1 MSVLILLNVKE
12 KNFTSTLST
21 NIAKKLTAKNSKSKI
36 LLRILVGK
44 KQNVCARQQNKQA
57 NKFFCEIFVE
67 CKHFFSVLH
76 IAFTS
81 PFFLKEVDENY
92 PKKIFRKALED
103 NNSDVLEFLLLFFW
117 IYVETNG
124 CDHRVHAFTSHRM
137 S

>member
-21 NIAKKLTAKNSKSKI
+21 SIAKKLTIKNSKWKF

-44 KQNVCARQQNKQA
+44 KQNVCTRQQDKQA

-67 CKHFFSVLH
+67 CVDFVSKLH
-76 IAFTS
+76 IVFPKAV
-81 PFFLKEVDENY
+81 VDNH
-92 PKKIFRKALED
+92 R
-103 NNSDVLEFLLLFFW
+103 DVLEFLLLFFW
-117 IYVETNG
+117 IYVKTDG
-124 CDHRVHAFTSHRM
+124 CDHRVHAFTSHKM

>member
-1 MSVLILLNVKE
+1 MKE
-12 KNFTSTLST
+12 KNFKSTLLKI
-21 NIAKKLTAKNSKSKI
+21 IAKKLTAKNSKSKF

-67 CKHFFSVLH
+67 CMHFVFVLH
-76 IAFTS
+76 IVFAS

-92 PKKIFRKALED
+92 PKKIFPKAMED
-103 NNSDVLEFLLLFFW
+103 NHRDVL
-117 IYVETNG
+117 
-124 CDHRVHAFTSHRM
+124 DM

>member
-21 NIAKKLTAKNSKSKI
+21 SIAKKLTAKNSKSKI

-44 KQNVCARQQNKQA
+44 KQNVCTRQQNKQA

-76 IAFTS
+76 IHLLLH
-81 PFFLKEVDENY
+81 FFLK
-92 PKKIFRKALED
+92 KWMKIILKRFFRKLWKIIIVTFW
-103 NNSDVLEFLLLFFW
+103 SFLLLFFW
-117 IYVETNG
+117 IYVEIDG
-124 CDHRVHAFTSHRM
+124 CDNRVHAFTSHRM

>member
-21 NIAKKLTAKNSKSKI
+21 SIAKKLTIKNSKSKF

-44 KQNVCARQQNKQA
+44 KQNVCTRQQDKQA

-67 CKHFFSVLH
+67 CMHFVSMFH
-76 IAFTS
+76 IVFTS

-92 PKKIFRKALED
+92 PKKIFPKAVED
-103 NNSDVLEFLLLFFW
+103 NHRDVLELWSFVVIFLDLCG
-117 IYVETNG
+117 N
-124 CDHRVHAFTSHRM
+124 
-137 S
+137 

>member
-21 NIAKKLTAKNSKSKI
+21 SIAKKLTAKNSKSKI

-67 CKHFFSVLH
+67 CMHFVSMFH
-76 IAFTS
+76 IAFAS
-81 PFFLKEVDENY
+81 LFFLKEVDENY
-92 PKKIFRKALED
+92 PKKIFPKAVED
-103 NNSDVLEFLLLFFW
+103 NHCDVLEFLLLFFW

-124 CDHRVHAFTSHRM
+124 P
-137 S
+137 

>member
-1 MSVLILLNVKE
+1 MSVLILLNVNE
-12 KNFTSTLST
+12 KNCISTLST
-21 NIAKKLTAKNSKSKI
+21 SIAKKLTAKNSKSKI

-67 CKHFFSVLH
+67 CMHFVFVLH

-92 PKKIFRKALED
+92 PKKIFPKAVED
-103 NNSDVLEFLLLFFW
+103 NHCDVLEFCCYFF
-117 IYVETNG
+117 G
-124 CDHRVHAFTSHRM
+124 L
-137 S
+137 